1 MFRLHFLLC
10 AYVLKKMCPF
20 AGSKTDFASYFLRC
34 TLKSEKLVSFKKS
47 ILIPF

>member
-10 AYVLKKMCPF
+10 AYVLKKC
-20 AGSKTDFASYFLRC
+20 ASLQGQRQILRVTFYV